1 MYQPGVPSFT
11 DQTASRIAFIQ
22 ITVFGLLVY
31 NYYSA
36 AIVSARLN
44 EPLEKMND
52 SLYSLVRSK
61 MPLAAEENIFYD
73 FLLRVRVRF

>member
-1 MYQPGVPSFT
+1 M
-11 DQTASRIAFIQ
+11 ACIQ
-22 ITVFGLLVY
+22 VTVYGLLVY

-52 SLYSLVRSK
+52 SLVSLAHSK
-61 MPLAAEENIFYD
+61 MKMAAAQNLFFD
-73 FLLRVRVRF
+73 FLLRVKARSTIVIRYF